1 MPFWCRMY
9 PGTGYN
15 WPWSTFPKIKNAIH
29 KLQRTPPS
37 RNGVTAEHGF
47 EVSHWMIPHQWLIS
61 QRQQRAIFRQLAN
74 ELSCRWS
81 GESDP
86 KIAGRGWIKFDIAGS
101 TAKLSGPTTSPKILK
116 TRTFPWREWLWANSA
131 RKTSVGIDKINAITE
146 EPIVIEP
153 FSVAQKMTE
162 ELAHQGRGLGQPQ
175 TVEFWSLTPYCR
187 GRQWFKEKTRGST
200 YLHDG
205 AFVALRPQTPSISR
219 EFRRGNKLNCVIV
232 TIYRR
237 SLSCGFR
244 MRFLPWIRVAKS
256 WHAPRAQLRVLAK
269 SKQKIRLLAVRFQIG
284 LTVGASR

>member
-15 WPWSTFPKIKNAIH
+15 WPWSTFPRIKNAIH

-101 TAKLSGPTTSPKILK
+101 TAKLSGPTTSPKFLK

-153 FSVAQKMTE
+153 FSVAQQDDRRVSSPRKRPRTTSNGRILEPDAMVSMSTVI
-162 ELAHQGRGLGQPQ
+162 QGENKGQHIF
-175 TVEFWSLTPYCR
+175 TWWSFCSSAAANT
-187 GRQWFKEKTRGST
+187 F
-200 YLHDG
+200 
-205 AFVALRPQTPSISR
+205 
-219 EFRRGNKLNCVIV
+219 N
-232 TIYRR
+232 
-237 SLSCGFR
+237 
-244 MRFLPWIRVAKS
+244 
-256 WHAPRAQLRVLAK
+256 
-269 SKQKIRLLAVRFQIG
+269 
-284 LTVGASR
+284 